1 MYDSDKRKPI
11 NRPLMSWSEALKQ
24 PGASQM
30 QYGRRL
36 IESRPFLTR
45 VPDDS
50 IVVTDM
56 VASSVP
62 GAGTRRYAA
71 TRDESGSYA
80 MIYAPVG
87 RSFKVRMQKLNGE
100 HVRASWYNLRDG
112 LVQTIG
118 EFSNI
123 GERTFTPPNPGEL
136 VDWVL
141 VLDDVSRNYPPPGTP
156 LK

>member
-1 MYDSDKRKPI
+1 
-11 NRPLMSWSEALKQ
+11 
-24 PGASQM
+24 
-30 QYGRRL
+30 
-36 IESRPFLTR
+36 
-45 VPDDS
+45 
-50 IVVTDM
+50 
-56 VASSVP
+56 
-62 GAGTRRYAA
+62 
-71 TRDESGSYA
+71 

-118 EFSNI
+118 DFSNI